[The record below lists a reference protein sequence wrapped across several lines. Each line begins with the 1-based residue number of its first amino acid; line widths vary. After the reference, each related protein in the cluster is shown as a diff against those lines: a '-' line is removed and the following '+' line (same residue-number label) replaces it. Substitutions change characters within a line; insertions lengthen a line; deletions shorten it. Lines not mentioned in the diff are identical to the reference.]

1 MTGVRGPLRYTG
13 RTMRTALLACLVL
26 GSLVVVGC
34 GSDDAPT
41 PTDTGAIDSGVADTV
56 VADTSVSDT
65 SVTDTSTTDTSVADT
80 GTPETATD
88 AADADARDGADA
100 SDLEVKCTSTGGTVG
115 TALCCASASDFP
127 NRCLTG
133 ACGCAPSSSKDV
145 KVCNCP
151 SGKCFDGTGCVA
163 GG

>member
-1 MTGVRGPLRYTG
+1 MTGGRAGVRYTG
-13 RTMRTALLACLVL
+13 RTMRSLLLASLAL
-26 GSLVVVGC
+26 GSLVFVGC
-34 GSDDAPT
+34 GGDDAPT
-41 PTDTGAIDSGVADTV
+41 PTDTGAVDSGVADTV
-56 VADTSVSDT
+56 VVVDT
-65 SVTDTSTTDTSVADT
+65 SVTDTGTDTGAADT
-80 GTPETATD
+80 SGGDTPSETSTDGGADATD
-88 AADADARDGADA
+88 ARDAADA

-115 TALCCASASDFP
+115 TALCCTSASDFP

-163 GG
+163 G

>member
-1 MTGVRGPLRYTG
+1 MRYTG
-13 RTMRTALLACLVL
+13 RTMRSPLLASLVL

-41 PTDTGAIDSGVADTV
+41 PTDTGAADTGIADTV
-56 VADTSVSDT
+56 VADTVVVDTSVSDT
-65 SVTDTSTTDTSVADT
+65 GDTSVADT
-80 GTPETATD
+80 GKSETDADATD
-88 AADADARDGADA
+88 ARDAADA